1 MEKLYYNIEQKTKN
15 YSYIFWILSLL
26 SWVFFSLL
34 SFYSLHNIKSDKAGI
49 LFTIV
54 KYPLFTW
61 YSKSKQYTGGT
72 IYPLQLHPYSFYIIV
87 IFISSMGVF
96 SFFIY
101 FSLFIDR
108 RKISIDN
115 DILPS
120 ITKYNFIPLL
130 LASFLFLIGEVYTF
144 NGSRWERRNILGLF
158 FVIIGLIT
166 FIFMYHNYYLNPCD
180 NIKFIYI
187 FQKIT
192 YSCIICLEWYYLC
205 YIITNI
211 SVLYLPDDYYN
222 TIVKILGIILPIIFG
237 LGVIIFS
244 FVFKDL
250 ISPILST
257 LILIGCIIYF
267 FKIDRI
273 YRNQYNGIL
282 DGAIYIIISILLI
295 ACEFFI
301 IYNSYNYSK
310 MPTKN
315 KNLNIELR
323 IMK

>member
-1 MEKLYYNIEQKTKN
+1 MEQKAKN

-26 SWVFFSLL
+26 SWLL
-34 SFYSLHNIKSDKAGI
+34 LTLISFYSFYNIHSDKAGI

-61 YSKSKQYTGGT
+61 YSNSKQYTGGT
-72 IYPLQLHPYSFYIIV
+72 IYPLQLHPYSFYII
-87 IFISSMGVF
+87 ILFISSMGVF

-115 DILPS
+115 NILPS

-130 LASFLFLIGEVYTF
+130 LISALFSIGEIYTF
-144 NGSRWERRNILGLF
+144 NASRWERRNFIGLF
-158 FVIIGLIT
+158 FAIIGLVSLI
-166 FIFMYHNYYLNPCD
+166 FIYYNYHLHPCD
-180 NIKFIYI
+180 DIKFIYI

-205 YIITNI
+205 YVITNI
-211 SVLYLPDDYYN
+211 FVLYFPDDYYY
-222 TIVKILGIILPIIFG
+222 TLIKIFGVILPIVFG

-244 FVFKDL
+244 FLFKDL
-250 ISPILST
+250 ISPILS
-257 LILIGCIIYF
+257 ILMFFGCIIYF

-273 YRNQYNGIL
+273 YRSQYNEIL
-282 DGAIYIIISILLI
+282 DGSIYIIMSILLLVLEI
-295 ACEFFI
+295 FI
-301 IYNSYNYSK
+301 IYNSYNTSK
-310 MPTKN
+310 IPIKI
-315 KNLNIELR
+315 KDLNIELKM
-323 IMK
+323 MK